1 MDERNDV
8 SLTFLKCVVRD
19 TCRSK
24 NYMED
29 AAKRLVALKAP
40 KKLLYDLQQSL
51 QACYQA
57 IKARHI
63 NFFLA

>member
-1 MDERNDV
+1 
-8 SLTFLKCVVRD
+8 
-19 TCRSK
+19 
-24 NYMED
+24 MED

-40 KKLLYDLQQSL
+40 KNLLYDLQQSL

-63 NFFLA
+63 IFS